1 MYTSVWR
8 EKRGEGRMEGDGL
21 KKKVGYGLLA
31 AFYAPLLTD
40 RQQALLSIYC
50 DEDLSLSEIAHQLS
64 ISRQA
69 VSDHL
74 SRAYERLD
82 GLEGRL
88 KLYQGYLQMGRSV
101 AECRSLLDKVTASP
115 ATREALEAAKAT
127 LDEVL
132 AEGGRNDGV

>member
-1 MYTSVWR
+1 
-8 EKRGEGRMEGDGL
+8 MEGDGL

-40 RQQALLSIYC
+40 RQQSLLAMYC
-50 DEDLSLSEIAHQLS
+50 DEDLSLSEIARQLS

-74 SRAYERLD
+74 NRAYERLD

-88 KLYQGYLQMGRSV
+88 KLYQGYLQMGWNV
-101 AECRSLLDKVTASP
+101 AVCRGLLDEVVATP
-115 ATREALEAAKAT
+115 ATRAALDAAKET

-132 AEGGRNDGV
+132 VEGGRNDGV